1 MDVSSFFEEKIFVES
16 SIFTSAF
23 SGAKNQ
29 GTNFEFLYIER
40 AEKIIEKFNQ
50 EIINKRVSNLYDL
63 FEGKNKNF
71 SIYEIKMFS
80 EDFIDVIKKI
90 KSEGTKNIDTEVF
103 QNFLKEFDK
112 FLESF
117 LATKIFEML
126 KKIVFPDKKNDTIA
140 EEEKN
145 YYFDIKNI
153 SSQKIDTHAD
163 FILYLYNSK
172 KEEIFSILISLKT
185 KFVDNEIINLIQK
198 SNDFT
203 TGYFKDFKIEELTNF
218 ISTVCQQALNNE
230 DIKNEI
236 EKVFSLTFGN
246 TFKNN
251 FFNLLEKKSSLPEK
265 ILIIKSLILNNKKE
279 ILSILNTI
287 TKEGV
292 NISENFLKTLIF
304 YDTKKVNLSKDE
316 KTREY
321 ILKIFK
327 ETNEEEKEETKED
340 VYNFFLKLFWKT
352 FFITYKVKKNEE
364 KKEVK
369 EEIINYVQKNFAQ
382 KGSYNLLNKLY
393 YFALRSPTLFFLDN
407 KKFKNYFSENFQ
419 EKFCEIMNQE
429 TPKEKFLS
437 LLFNKSFKVETQKN
451 LEMNVINFLIGI
463 KENQLMFEISE
474 SFVLILKNFLKF
486 KSIIS
491 ETNVLNFAYFLPKDT
506 IEKTINKISD
516 AKIKENLNNFYNSI
530 KKSGGLNVVFL
541 SLRKGTTKTEP
552 VKATVRVNPY
562 SLLFFVLINKF
573 SYLKQNVQNIS
584 QSQNIENAVDI
595 LTKISEKLI

>member
-1 MDVSSFFEEKIFVES
+1 
-16 SIFTSAF
+16 
-23 SGAKNQ
+23 
-29 GTNFEFLYIER
+29 
-40 AEKIIEKFNQ
+40 
-50 EIINKRVSNLYDL
+50 
-63 FEGKNKNF
+63 
-71 SIYEIKMFS
+71 MFS

-126 KKIVFPDKKNDTIA
+126 KKIVFSDKKNDTIA

-327 ETNEEEKEETKED
+327 E
-340 VYNFFLKLFWKT
+340 KT
-352 FFITYKVKKNEE
+352 
-364 KKEVK
+364 
-369 EEIINYVQKNFAQ
+369 
-382 KGSYNLLNKLY
+382 L
-393 YFALRSPTLFFLDN
+393 
-407 KKFKNYFSENFQ
+407 
-419 EKFCEIMNQE
+419 
-429 TPKEKFLS
+429 
-437 LLFNKSFKVETQKN
+437 SFK
-451 LEMNVINFLIGI
+451 
-463 KENQLMFEISE
+463 
-474 SFVLILKNFLKF
+474 
-486 KSIIS
+486 
-491 ETNVLNFAYFLPKDT
+491 
-506 IEKTINKISD
+506 
-516 AKIKENLNNFYNSI
+516 
-530 KKSGGLNVVFL
+530 
-541 SLRKGTTKTEP
+541 
-552 VKATVRVNPY
+552 
-562 SLLFFVLINKF
+562 
-573 SYLKQNVQNIS
+573 
-584 QSQNIENAVDI
+584 
-595 LTKISEKLI
+595 

>member
-16 SIFTSAF
+16 SNAQRSA
-23 SGAKNQ
+23 KKQ
-29 GTNFEFLYIER
+29 GTSFEFLYIER

-50 EIINKRVSNLYDL
+50 EIINEGVSNLYDL
-63 FEGKNKNF
+63 YDLFESKNKNF

-80 EDFIDVIKKI
+80 EDFINIIKKI

-103 QNFLKEFDK
+103 QKFLKDFDE

-126 KKIVFPDKKNDTIA
+126 KKIVFSDKKNDTIA
-140 EEEKN
+140 GEEEKN

-218 ISTVCQQALNNE
+218 ISTVCQQVLNNE
-230 DIKNEI
+230 EIKNEI

-251 FFNLLEKKSSLPEK
+251 FFNLLEQKSSLPEE
-265 ILIIKSLILNNKKE
+265 IIIIKSLILNNKRE
-279 ILSILNTI
+279 ILNILNTI
-287 TKEGV
+287 KKDNIDIKED
-292 NISENFLKTLIF
+292 FLKTLTF

-316 KTREY
+316 KTRKY
-321 ILKIFK
+321 ILKVFA
-327 ETNEEEKEETKED
+327 ETKKEEE
-340 VYNFFLKLFWKT
+340 VYNFFFNLFWEA
-352 FFITYKVKKNEE
+352 FFLTYQIQDNGKIENIKKD
-364 KKEVK
+364 V
-369 EEIINYVQKNFAQ
+369 INYVENNFAPN
-382 KGSYNLLNKLY
+382 GAFNLLNKLY
-393 YFALRSPTLFFLDN
+393 YFALRSPTLFFLNN

-429 TPKEKFLS
+429 TLKEKFLS
-437 LLFNKSFKVETQKN
+437 LLFNKSFKEETQKN

-486 KSIIS
+486 KPIAS
-491 ETNVLNFAYFLPKDT
+491 ETNVLKFAYFVAEETIKKNIKKIKD
-506 IEKTINKISD
+506 KTIKN
-516 AKIKENLNNFYNSI
+516 NLYNFYNSI
-530 KKSGGLNVVFL
+530 KKGKGLNVVFI
-541 SLRKGTTKTEP
+541 SLRKGTLKQEP

-562 SLLFFVLINKF
+562 SLLFFILLHKF
-573 SYLKQNVQNIS
+573 SYLKQNTQNIS